1 MHELHPQQSASAAA
15 PGSTQS
21 PLIACQSGQTPL
33 ARAAAAWT
41 PALPSASLPALGLA
55 AAALI
60 GSAAAFAPS
69 EDLLVCS
76 RPVRNP
82 QGQPVARMFS
92 LFVSHLT
99 VWGVE
104 PVVTHQT
111 SWLESTGV
119 SGVQSSCWEVYS
131 VHTNKVPVTGRIYL
145 LRGVNCR
152 FTSNVL
158 PMTKYP
164 PYCQCCGASWVPK

>member
-1 MHELHPQQSASAAA
+1 MHQPHPQQSASAAV

-60 GSAAAFAPS
+60 GSAAAFVPS
-69 EDLLVCS
+69 EALLVCS
-76 RPVRNP
+76 HPVKDP
-82 QGQPVARMFS
+82 QGQPVARMVS

-99 VWGVE
+99 IWGVE

-119 SGVQSSCWEVYS
+119 CGVQQNQAGGNSAR
-131 VHTNKVPVTGRIYL
+131 KR
-145 LRGVNCR
+145 
-152 FTSNVL
+152 
-158 PMTKYP
+158 
-164 PYCQCCGASWVPK
+164 A

>member
-69 EDLLVCS
+69 EALLVCS
-76 RPVRNP
+76 HPVRKP
-82 QGQPVARMFS
+82 QGQPVAHICPPPI
-92 LFVSHLT
+92 LCLT

-104 PVVTHQT
+104 PD
-111 SWLESTGV
+111 
-119 SGVQSSCWEVYS
+119 
-131 VHTNKVPVTGRIYL
+131 VTGGSSVL
-145 LRGVNCR
+145 LTPTNCQSQVAL
-152 FTSNVL
+152 TSHDVSVA
-158 PMTKYP
+158 
-164 PYCQCCGASWVPK
+164 G